1 MTSENFEC
9 PGFYKCHDSNVCL
22 SHSDI
27 CDGESQC
34 PQEDDEWH
42 CGFTC
47 PRECSCSDLTYFCQG
62 NQLVTVPTRVD
73 KKARKL
79 DLSHNRIFVEEI
91 TFRGFFWL
99 GKLLLRSNNI
109 TSIFPQSFSDLVN
122 LFLLDLSHNDLRAIL
137 PGTFD
142 KLNNLN
148 TLNLQGNRFLTSVEH
163 DSFRGLTKLPILSL
177 EGMSIEV
184 LNNDIFMGLDS
195 LLELRLS
202 NNSIVQVL
210 PNAFL
215 GIPML
220 RRLILPNNPKINIP
234 KLALDQLLELRYLET
249 DNFKYCCYVR
259 KMVPEKNCLP
269 ERDEFSSCEDLMRRP
284 VLKSFLWILGLMAFL
299 CNLFV
304 LVWRAREKPTVYSL
318 CVMNLAV
325 ADFFMG
331 LYMVVLASV
340 DAYYSGVYIQY
351 AENWK
356 SSWLC
361 QILGFLNTLS
371 SEASVFSLCL
381 ISADRF
387 YKIVFP
393 FKGNKFGIRQARY
406 ALLFLWFV
414 ALVISAL
421 PLLPISY
428 FDGQFYSRS
437 SVCLSLHITNE
448 ISPGWEYSVAIFH
461 GLNFTCFVF
470 IFCAYAYIYSVI
482 RESHSSTG
490 RHTTRPAN
498 TDVALARR
506 LVLVV
511 ATDFLCWIPIN
522 MMGKDKA
529 SLGCSDRYLFLCLFI
544 EMI

>member
-1 MTSENFEC
+1 M
-9 PGFYKCHDSNVCL
+9 CL
-22 SHSDI
+22 SHSEV
-27 CDGESQC
+27 CDGEPQC
-34 PQEDDEWH
+34 TQGDDEWH
-42 CGFTC
+42 CGLTC
-47 PRECSCSDLTYFCQG
+47 PTECSCSDLSYFCQG
-62 NQLVTVPTRVD
+62 NQLVTVPDRVD

-79 DLSHNRIFVEEI
+79 DLSHNRIIVDET
-91 TFRGFFWL
+91 TFDGLFWL
-99 GKLLLRSNNI
+99 GELLINSNNI
-109 TSIFPQSFSDLVN
+109 THIFPQSFSDLVN
-122 LFLLDLSHNDLRAIL
+122 LFLLDLSHNNLRELL

-142 KLNNLN
+142 GMHNLKTLKLL
-148 TLNLQGNRFLTSVEH
+148 GNRFLTSIDP
-163 DSFRGLTKLPILSL
+163 DSFRGLVKLPILSL

-184 LNNDIFMGLDS
+184 IKRDVFRGLES

-215 GIPML
+215 SIPRL
-220 RRLILPNNPKINIP
+220 RRLILPNNPRINIP
-234 KLALDQLLELRYLET
+234 KSDLDHLIELEYLET

-259 KMVPEKNCLP
+259 EVVSEENCLP
-269 ERDEFSSCEDLMRRP
+269 ERGEFSSCEDLMRRP
-284 VLKSFLWILGLMAFL
+284 VLKSFLWILGLMTLL

-304 LVWRAREKPTVYSL
+304 LIWRARQQKQTVYSL

-331 LYMVVLASV
+331 LYMVILASV
-340 DAYYSGVYIQY
+340 DVYYSGVYIQY

-361 QILGFLNTLS
+361 QILGCVNTLS
-371 SEASVFSLCL
+371 SEASVLSLCL

-393 FKGNKFGIRQARY
+393 FKASKFGIKRARY
-406 ALLFLWFV
+406 VLFLLWFV
-414 ALVISAL
+414 ALVIAAL
-421 PLLPISY
+421 PLFPISY

-461 GLNFTCFVF
+461 GLNFTCFVS

-482 RESHSSTG
+482 RESHSRTG

-522 MMGKDKA
+522 MMGKDK
-529 SLGCSDRYLFLCLFI
+529 LICF
-544 EMI
+544 

>member
-1 MTSENFEC
+1 M
-9 PGFYKCHDSNVCL
+9 CL
-22 SHSDI
+22 SHSEV
-27 CDGESQC
+27 CDGEPQC
-34 PQEDDEWH
+34 TQGDDEWH
-42 CGFTC
+42 CGLTC
-47 PRECSCSDLTYFCQG
+47 PTECSCSDLSYFCQG
-62 NQLVTVPTRVD
+62 NQLVTVPDRVD

-79 DLSHNRIFVEEI
+79 DLSHNRIIVDET
-91 TFRGFFWL
+91 TFDGLFWL
-99 GKLLLRSNNI
+99 GELLINSNNI
-109 TSIFPQSFSDLVN
+109 THIFPQSFSDLVN
-122 LFLLDLSHNDLRAIL
+122 LFLLDLSHNNLRELL

-142 KLNNLN
+142 GMNNLK
-148 TLNLQGNRFLTSVEH
+148 TLKLLGNRFLTSIDP
-163 DSFRGLTKLPILSL
+163 DSFRGLVKLPILSL

-184 LNNDIFMGLDS
+184 IKRDVFRGLES

-215 GIPML
+215 SIPRL
-220 RRLILPNNPKINIP
+220 RRLILPNNPRINIP
-234 KLALDQLLELRYLET
+234 KSDLDQLMELEYLET

-259 KMVPEKNCLP
+259 EVVPEENCLP

-284 VLKSFLWILGLMAFL
+284 VLKSFLWILGLMTLL

-304 LVWRAREKPTVYSL
+304 LIWRARQQKQTVYSL

-331 LYMVVLASV
+331 LYMVILASV
-340 DAYYSGVYIQY
+340 DVYYSGVYIQY

-361 QILGFLNTLS
+361 QILGCVNTLS
-371 SEASVFSLCL
+371 SEASVLSLCL

-393 FKGNKFGIRQARY
+393 FKASKFGIKRARY
-406 ALLFLWFV
+406 VLFLLWFV
-414 ALVISAL
+414 ALVIAAL
-421 PLLPISY
+421 PLFPISY

-461 GLNFTCFVF
+461 GLNFTCFVS

-482 RESHSSTG
+482 RESHSRTG

-522 MMGKDKA
+522 MMGKDK
-529 SLGCSDRYLFLCLFI
+529 LICF
-544 EMI
+544 